1 MRRPDDTPKF
11 RVYTQYV
18 FDPRTN
24 DYKVVGTVRADNVHQ
39 ALTFAKQ
46 GWPIIARSLMVAP
59 VEPRAK

>member
-18 FDPRTN
+18 FDQRTN
-24 DYKVVGTVRADNVHQ
+24 DYKVVGTVRAENAQQ

-46 GWPIIARSLMVAP
+46 GWPIIGRSLMVGPA
-59 VEPRAK
+59 ESKTK